1 MKQLPLAGAFAIAL
15 VAASPAFAANTQTQT
30 PQTTPKVGAA
40 VDPDEMKSL
49 GQNNLSQQLRDQL
62 TKAGYSSI
70 KVMPSSFYVQAKDK
84 KGDPVAMVIGPD
96 TFTEVTEVK
105 TQASNETQ
113 PNASAQ
119 HTAPSATQ
127 QK

>member
-1 MKQLPLAGAFAIAL
+1 MKQLPLAGALAIAL
-15 VAASPAFAANTQTQT
+15 FAAGPAFAANTQTPETQT
-30 PQTTPKVGAA
+30 PAKVGAA

-49 GQNNLSQQLRDQL
+49 GQNNLSQQLREQL
-62 TKAGYSSI
+62 TKAGYTSI

-105 TQASNETQ
+105 TQASNEAQ
-113 PNASAQ
+113 PNSSTQ
-119 HTAPSATQ
+119 HTAPSTTQ

>member
-40 VDPDEMKSL
+40 VDPDGMKSL

-96 TFTEVTEVK
+96 TFSEVTEVK
-105 TQASNETQ
+105 TQASNEQ
-113 PNASAQ
+113 PNSSTQ
-119 HTAPSATQ
+119 HTAPSTTQ